1 VRKTGRR
8 SPGARPEPPSR
19 FLESWSASRSGIR
32 LPRVVPS
39 LARLGFVLLLGC
51 AIQAACGGDDDDGSP
66 PLEQTEW
73 TLVGGVEAP
82 PDAVPTLTL
91 EEGTASGFA
100 GCNRFTGGYELDGN
114 SFAVGPLAATQMA
127 CENAKTAVEAA
138 YLPALEAVD
147 AWAIEGGELVLSADG
162 KETLRYEGG

>member
-1 VRKTGRR
+1 
-8 SPGARPEPPSR
+8 
-19 FLESWSASRSGIR
+19 
-32 LPRVVPS
+32 VPS

-51 AIQAACGGDDDDGSP
+51 AIQAACGGDDDGSP

-114 SFAVGPLAATQMA
+114 SVAVGPLATTQMA
-127 CENAKTAVEAA
+127 CEDAKTAVEAA

-162 KETLRYEGG
+162 EETLRYEGG